1 MAKLHDQNKDDQDED
16 KDDCLLLVHSDYA
29 KLMACEQSQL
39 IVYSLFLNQ
48 EPIVHKEV
56 RKTMAQAT
64 NYEVTYIIKPDL
76 DDERKAAL
84 VKHYD
89 EVLSTD
95 GAEVVDSKDWSKRR
109 FAYEI
114 DDYRDGIYHV
124 VNVKANDAKAI
135 NEFDRLSKIDNAI
148 LRHMIV
154 RRDDKN

>member
-1 MAKLHDQNKDDQDED
+1 MDKLHDQNKDDQDED
-16 KDDCLLLVHSDYA
+16 KDDCLLLVRSDYA
-29 KLMACEQSQL
+29 KLVACEQSQL